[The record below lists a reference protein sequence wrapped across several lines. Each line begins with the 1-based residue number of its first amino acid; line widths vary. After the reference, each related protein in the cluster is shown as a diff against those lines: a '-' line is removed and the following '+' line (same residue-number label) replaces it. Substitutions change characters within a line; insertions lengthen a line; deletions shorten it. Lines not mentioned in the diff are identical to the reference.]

1 MAILKVLTAPDPILK
16 KRALPVDSVDGGV
29 RKIMDDMLETMYEKK
44 GVGLAA
50 NQVGILKRILVIDL
64 QDDED
69 QGREK
74 GFYPLFLANPEI
86 TNFSEE
92 VVEAEEGCLSLPET
106 RVLVTRPKEVKVR
119 YLDYDNNSRELS
131 TGGWLARALQHEIDH
146 LNGMLLINHLSDI
159 KKSVVIRRLTK
170 IKRLSA

>member
-16 KRALPVDSVDGGV
+16 KRSLPVDYVDNSV
-29 RKIMDDMLETMYEKK
+29 RKIMDDMLETMYKK
-44 GVGLAA
+44 RGVGLAA
-50 NQVGILKRILVIDL
+50 NQVGILKRILVVDL

-69 QGREK
+69 QRRER

-86 TNFSEE
+86 TSFSEE

-106 RVLVTRPKEVKVR
+106 SVFVTRPKEVKVK

-146 LNGMLLINHLSDI
+146 LNGRLLINHLSEI
-159 KKSVVIRRLTK
+159 KRSVVIRKLTK
-170 IKRLSA
+170 IKRLSV

>member
-29 RKIMDDMLETMYEKK
+29 RKIMDDMLETMYEKR